1 MEFKRITLITA
12 IALGMFACGG
22 NSETKESVVEEGAVT
37 EEATEAVE
45 SVTYGIDSEASF
57 VGWKGEVAGA
67 YGHNGEISIS
77 EGSLDLAGESL
88 TGGQVVID
96 MTTIVPLDSAS
107 YKPEDSDEKGKAS
120 ELVGHLSTGDFFLVE
135 TYPTATFVIKS
146 MVDNKIVGDLTIR
159 DKTNEETV
167 DLSEFNV
174 TEEGIVGK
182 GTLVFDRQKYDVAWK
197 HYMKDMILSDD
208 ISLELSIVAKK

>member
-1 MEFKRITLITA
+1 MELKRFTLITA
-12 IALGMFACGG
+12 VALGMFACGG
-22 NSETKESVVEEGAVT
+22 NTEAKEPVT
-37 EEATEAVE
+37 EEAAVETTEAVE
-45 SVTYGIDSEASF
+45 AVTYTVNAASSF

-67 YGHNGEISIS
+67 YGHNGSIAIS
-77 EGSLDLAGESL
+77 EGSLDLAGKSL
-88 TGGQVVID
+88 VGGKVVVD

-107 YKPEDSDEKGKAS
+107 YKPEDSEDKGKAS

-146 MVDNKIVGDLTIR
+146 MTDNKIVGDLTIR

-167 DLSEFNV
+167 DVSEFNV
-174 TEEGIVGK
+174 TEEGVSAK

-208 ISLELSIVAKK
+208 IALELSIEATK